1 MPLTSLAPN
10 LMVHDVNRTV
20 GYYTRV
26 LGFDFAMGVTDEGRQ
41 PVFSWPAA
49 EPLCYAM
56 VASGAVRIMFQSK
69 KSLAAELPS
78 LENAKPG
85 GALTLYIECDDLE
98 ARFAALD
105 DGDAVFL
112 KRLHTTFY
120 GMREFYIKDING
132 YILAFAQKAV

>member
-10 LMVHDVNRTV
+10 LMVNDVNRTV
-20 GYYTRV
+20 DYYRRV

-41 PVFSWPAA
+41 AVFAWPAT
-49 EPLCYAM
+49 ETLCYAM
-56 VASGAVRIMFQSK
+56 VVSGPVQIMFQSK

-85 GALTLYIECDDLE
+85 GAFTLYIECDDLD
-98 ARFAALD
+98 ARYAALD
-105 DGDAVFL
+105 EDTAFL
-112 KRLHTTFY
+112 KRPHVTFY

-132 YILAFAQKAV
+132 YILAFAQKAA

>member
-20 GYYTRV
+20 DYYLRA
-26 LGFDFAMGVTDEGRQ
+26 LGFDFAMGVTDGGRK
-41 PVFSWPAA
+41 PVFAWPVT

-56 VASGAVRIMFQSK
+56 VSSGAVQVMFQSK
-69 KSLAAELPS
+69 KSLAAELPT
-78 LENAKPG
+78 LENANPG
-85 GALTLYIECDDLE
+85 GAFTLYIECDDLE

-105 DGDAVFL
+105 DADTAFL
-112 KRLHTTFY
+112 KRPHTTFY